1 MSKVINP
8 DRVYKW
14 EAAGGACCFL
24 AGILAALLGSL
35 LAACAWFIG
44 AEVHPWVHA
53 AGTALLIAAI
63 PLILFAG
70 FCLDWAERGQEKAL
84 HDPRQRGAAVL
95 AQIAIIATIIGAAL
109 LGPAALHAQQ
119 TIFNVP
125 TTDVLDRGK
134 VYAEL
139 DVSLKPTD
147 SASVNKFSS
156 FVPRIVVGAGS
167 RIEIG
172 LNVTGN
178 IQPGADTTTLAP
190 VFKWQAYQGKSNG
203 SSMGG

>member
-1 MSKVINP
+1 MRKVINQN
-8 DRVYKW
+8 RLSKW
-14 EAAGGACCFL
+14 EAAGGTLCFL
-24 AGILAALLGSL
+24 AGIVAALVGSL
-35 LAACAWFIG
+35 LTAFAWIAG
-44 AEVHPWVHA
+44 AEIHRWVHA

-70 FCLDWAERGQEKAL
+70 FCLDWAERGKEKAL
-84 HDPRQRGAAVL
+84 HDPHQRGAAVL
-95 AQIAIIATIIGAAL
+95 AQVAIIATITGVAL
-109 LGPAALHAQQ
+109 LAPAALHAQQ

-156 FVPRIVVGAGS
+156 LVPRVVVGAGS

-172 LNVTGN
+172 
-178 IQPGADTTTLAP
+178 PGRRNDC
-190 VFKWQAYQGKSNG
+190 
-203 SSMGG
+203 